1 MRLEETTRRANGSW
15 PLSLRGVEYERA
27 TEREREQMTVS
38 KGKGTGLAMKLGNAD
53 GAKVPSG
60 GNAGGQTFTIHRDR
74 EGMTSDLT
82 RIREKVRKEPKT
94 CFTSIYH
101 FVTDLSNL
109 HISYAE
115 LEPGASPGVDRVSWE
130 EYGADLDKN
139 LKDLAERLARLEYQ
153 PKPARRAY
161 IPKPGSDKKRPL
173 GIPSIE
179 DKVVQ
184 KAVARVLEQI
194 YEEEFLECSYG
205 YRPRRSCHKA
215 LDDLGRT
222 IQQKKVNYVVE
233 ADIKGFFDHVN
244 HEWLMKFLKVRI
256 GDKRLLRLIWRMLRG
271 GVLEDGLTKA
281 SDEGTPQG
289 GNLSPLLS
297 NIYLHYA
304 LDLWFER
311 RFRKQCQGEAYFF
324 RYADDFLA
332 CFQHRDEAEK
342 FHQELIER
350 LGKFHLEVEPTK
362 TKLLAF
368 GRFARENAKRRGQ
381 KPEEFDFLGFTHYCG
396 LTKYGHFKVKRRT
409 SKKKFRAK
417 LKEIKG
423 WIRKARSKYKTD
435 ALLNRAK
442 SRLVGYLNYYAIT
455 DNAGRCQSFRRQFE
469 RLLFKWLNRRS
480 QKNSYT
486 WKQFHDAL
494 VWVGWPSVRIL
505 HALNPSRRPS
515 T

>member
-1 MRLEETTRRANGSW
+1 
-15 PLSLRGVEYERA
+15 
-27 TEREREQMTVS
+27 MTDS
-38 KGKGTGLAMKLGNAD
+38 KGKGAGLAEKLGNTD
-53 GAKVPSG
+53 RAKAPSG
-60 GNAGGQTFTIHRDR
+60 GNAGGQTFTTHRGR

-115 LEPGASPGVDRVSWE
+115 IEPGASPGVDRVTWE
-130 EYGADLDKN
+130 EYGEDLDKN
-139 LKDLAERLARLEYQ
+139 LKDLAERLARLGYQ
-153 PKPARRAY
+153 PKPARRSY

-173 GIPSIE
+173 GIPCTE

-184 KAVARVLEQI
+184 KAVARVLEQM
-194 YEEEFLECSYG
+194 YEEDFLECSYG
-205 YRPRRSCHKA
+205 YRPRRGCHEA

-244 HEWLMKFLKVRI
+244 HEWLLRFLKVRV
-256 GDKRLLRLIWRMLRG
+256 GDERLLRLIGRMLKG
-271 GVLEDGLTKA
+271 GVMENGLTRA
-281 SDEGTPQG
+281 SEEGTPQG

-304 LDLWFER
+304 LDLWFDR
-311 RFRKQCQGEAYFF
+311 RFRKQCRGEAYYF

-332 CFQHRDEAEK
+332 CFQHQDDAER
-342 FHQELIER
+342 FHRELKER

-368 GRFARENAKRRGQ
+368 GRFARENAKRKGQ
-381 KPEEFDFLGFTHYCG
+381 KPETFDFLGFTHYCG
-396 LTKYGHFKVKRRT
+396 LTRYGHFKVKRRT

-417 LKEIKG
+417 LKEVKG
-423 WIRKARSKYKTD
+423 WIQQARSKFKTEG
-435 ALLNRAK
+435 LLNRAK
-442 SRLVGYLNYYAIT
+442 SRLVGHLNYYAIT
-455 DNAGRCQSFRRQFE
+455 DNARGCQTFRRQFE
-469 RLLFKWLNRRS
+469 RLLCKWLNRRS
-480 QKNSYT
+480 QKHSYT
-486 WKQFHDAL
+486 WTQFHDAL
-494 VWVGWPSVRIL
+494 AWVGWPSVRII
-505 HALNPSRRPS
+505 HQLNPCRRPS
-515 T
+515 A